1 MHPITPEQEEKA
13 VEILTT
19 AFADDPFMKWFSPRP
34 HFLRAVMTLLL
45 PVFRQDGLA
54 FMTEEKNAVALWV
67 CPGKPLEIPKSPG
80 ALFLLIQT
88 GGWSALKRLKRI
100 FHSEG
105 AVCPDAPYYDLF
117 MIGRLPGP
125 EHRGAGSRLLV
136 PFLEKADEE
145 GIPVNLETSN
155 EGNLSYYRR
164 LGFELT
170 GSRKADPDGPPAWF
184 MFRPVGA

>member
-1 MHPITPEQEEKA
+1 MNPITSEQEAKA
-13 VEILTT
+13 VSILAT

-34 HFLRAVMTLLL
+34 QFLRAVMTLLL

-54 FMTEEKNAVALWV
+54 YMTEGNDAVALWV
-67 CPGKPLEIPKSPG
+67 CPEKPLKLPKSPR
-80 ALFLLIQT
+80 AVFLLIRT
-88 GGWSALKRLKRI
+88 GGWSAMKRLKRL

-105 AVCPDAPYYDLF
+105 AVCPDEPYYDLF

-125 EHRGAGSRLLV
+125 EHRGAGSRLLI

-155 EGNLSYYRR
+155 EGNISYYRR

-170 GSRKADPDGPPAWF
+170 GNREADHNGPTAWF
-184 MFRPVGA
+184 MLRPVGA